1 MIDPVTAIAGAT
13 KAFAMVQGMVQ
24 AGRSVEDTM
33 GQIAS
38 WYEHASDVLYQE
50 QKANKV
56 SPFRKV
62 VFSKSVEAE
71 AIKAFARKKKI
82 QEQQREIMMMIRY
95 AYGDDGLRE
104 FRELKRKIVK
114 QREDTVYRQQELKE
128 NMLVALFSVVFSIIT
143 FGLVSG
149 AFPCSIP
156 GNSPGPLKSSS
167 PPN

>member
-1 MIDPVTAIAGAT
+1 MIDPITAIAGAT

-38 WYEHASDVLYQE
+38 WYGHASDVLYQE

-71 AIKAFARKKKI
+71 AVKAFARKKKI
-82 QEQQREIMMMIRY
+82 QEQQKEIMLMIRY

-104 FRELKRKIVK
+104 FRELKRKIV
-114 QREDTVYRQQELKE
+114 QERQDTIYRQQELKE
-128 NMLVALFSVVFSIIT
+128 NMLLSLFAVVFSVIT
-143 FGLVSG
+143 FGLVSVVVKEIKG
-149 AFPCSIP
+149 
-156 GNSPGPLKSSS
+156 
-167 PPN
+167 

>member
-38 WYEHASDVLYQE
+38 WYGHASDVLYQE

-82 QEQQREIMMMIRY
+82 QEQQKEIMLMIRY

-104 FRELKRKIVK
+104 FRELKRKIV
-114 QREDTVYRQQELKE
+114 QERQDTVYRQQELKE
-128 NMLVALFSVVFSIIT
+128 NMLLTLFGVVFSIIT
-143 FGLVSG
+143 FGLVSVVVREIKG
-149 AFPCSIP
+149 
-156 GNSPGPLKSSS
+156 
-167 PPN
+167 

>member
-33 GQIAS
+33 GQIAT
-38 WYEHASDVLYQE
+38 WYGHASDVLYQE
-50 QKANKV
+50 QKASKV
-56 SPFRKV
+56 SPFKKV

-71 AIKAFARKKKI
+71 AVKAFARKKKI

-104 FRELKRKIVK
+104 FRELKRKIVQ
-114 QREDTVYRQQELKE
+114 QRQDTVYRQQELKE
-128 NMLVALFSVVFSIIT
+128 NMLLALFGIVFSVIT
-143 FGLVSG
+143 FGLVSVVIREIKG
-149 AFPCSIP
+149 
-156 GNSPGPLKSSS
+156 
-167 PPN
+167 

>member
-1 MIDPVTAIAGAT
+1 MIDPITAIAGAT

-33 GQIAS
+33 GQIAT
-38 WYEHASDVLYQE
+38 WYGHASDVLYQE
-50 QKANKV
+50 QKASKV

-71 AIKAFARKKKI
+71 AVKAFARKKKI
-82 QEQQREIMMMIRY
+82 QEQQREIMLMIRY

-114 QREDTVYRQQELKE
+114 ERQDTVYRQQELKE
-128 NMLVALFSVVFSIIT
+128 NMLLSLFAVVFSVIT
-143 FGLVSG
+143 FGLVSAVVREIKG
-149 AFPCSIP
+149 
-156 GNSPGPLKSSS
+156 
-167 PPN
+167 

>member
-33 GQIAS
+33 GQIAT
-38 WYEHASDVLYQE
+38 WYGHASDVLYQE
-50 QKANKV
+50 RKATKV

-71 AIKAFARKKKI
+71 AVKAFARKKKI
-82 QEQQREIMMMIRY
+82 QEQQREIMLMIRY

-114 QREDTVYRQQELKE
+114 QRQDTIYRQQELKE
-128 NMLVALFSVVFSIIT
+128 NMLLSLFAVVFSVIT
-143 FGLVSG
+143 FGLVSAVIKEIKG
-149 AFPCSIP
+149 
-156 GNSPGPLKSSS
+156 
-167 PPN
+167 

>member
-38 WYEHASDVLYQE
+38 WYGHASDVLYQE

-82 QEQQREIMMMIRY
+82 QEQQKEIMLMIRY

-104 FRELKRKIVK
+104 FRELKRKIV
-114 QREDTVYRQQELKE
+114 QERQDTVYRQQELKE
-128 NMLVALFSVVFSIIT
+128 NMLLTLFGVVFSIIT
-143 FGLVSG
+143 FGLVSVVVKEIKG
-149 AFPCSIP
+149 
-156 GNSPGPLKSSS
+156 
-167 PPN
+167 

>member
-33 GQIAS
+33 GQIAT
-38 WYEHASDVLYQE
+38 WYGHASDVLYQE
-50 QKANKV
+50 QKASKV

-71 AIKAFARKKKI
+71 AVKAFARKKKI
-82 QEQQREIMMMIRY
+82 QEQQREIMLMIRY

-104 FRELKRKIVK
+104 FRELKRKIL
-114 QREDTVYRQQELKE
+114 RERQDTVYRQQELKE
-128 NMLVALFSVVFSIIT
+128 NMLLSLFAVVFSVIT
-143 FGLVSG
+143 FGLVSAVIKEIKG
-149 AFPCSIP
+149 
-156 GNSPGPLKSSS
+156 
-167 PPN
+167 

>member
-38 WYEHASDVLYQE
+38 WYGHASDVLYQE

-71 AIKAFARKKKI
+71 AVKAFARKKKI
-82 QEQQREIMMMIRY
+82 QEQQKEIMLMIRY

-104 FRELKRKIVK
+104 FRELKRKIVQK
-114 QREDTVYRQQELKE
+114 RQDTVYRQQELKE
-128 NMLVALFSVVFSIIT
+128 NMILSLFAVVLSVISFGLLSVVVKEIK
-143 FGLVSG
+143 G
-149 AFPCSIP
+149 
-156 GNSPGPLKSSS
+156 
-167 PPN
+167 

>member
-13 KAFAMVQGMVQ
+13 KAFAMVKGMVQ

-38 WYEHASDVLYQE
+38 WYGHASDVLYQE

-82 QEQQREIMMMIRY
+82 QEQQREIMLMIRY

-104 FRELKRKIVK
+104 FRELKRKIV
-114 QREDTVYRQQELKE
+114 QEREDTVYRQQELKE
-128 NMLVALFSVVFSIIT
+128 NMLVALFGVVFSIIT
-143 FGLVSG
+143 FGLVSVVVREIKG
-149 AFPCSIP
+149 
-156 GNSPGPLKSSS
+156 
-167 PPN
+167 